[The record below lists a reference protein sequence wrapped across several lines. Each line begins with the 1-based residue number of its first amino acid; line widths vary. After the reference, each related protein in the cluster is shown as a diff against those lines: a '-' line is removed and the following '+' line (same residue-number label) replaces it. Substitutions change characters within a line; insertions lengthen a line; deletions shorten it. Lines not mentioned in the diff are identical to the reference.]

1 MIRVEVA
8 GGFVGED
15 HFGAGDHGAGDADEL
30 LLTTGELVGVEVLFA
45 DDVEAVEGVGDD
57 AFALGA
63 FVIAVG
69 ERDLQVFVDGE
80 VVEQVVALED
90 EAEVTFVKLAAVAF
104 VEGVNGMVEEVV
116 LTGPIGVVH
125 ADEVEERGF
134 AGPGRSHDGEEF
146 AFADLQIYTA

>member
-1 MIRVEVA
+1 MEVA

-30 LLTTGELVGVEVLFA
+30 LLATGELVGVKVLFA

-57 AFALGA
+57 AFVLGA
-63 FVIAVG
+63 
-69 ERDLQVFVDGE
+69 
-80 VVEQVVALED
+80 
-90 EAEVTFVKLAAVAF
+90 FVKLAAVAF
-104 VEGVNGMVEEVV
+104 VEGVNGMVQQVV
-116 LTGPIGVVH
+116 FAGPIGVVH